1 MSTEIILEIL
11 RNLKWLTT
19 NVVFNDY
26 HSAYG
31 NLRRYSRSGRPQ
43 RSKEETKADLEK
55 EERQKFH
62 NLLYQLQKQG
72 FIEKKKSE
80 DKKTLWK
87 LTSKGLERSKELK
100 NKKLLTPLKS
110 VDRKKK
116 DYQKIVVFDVPENQ
130 KKKREWLRNTLV
142 NFNFSMLQKSVW
154 IGDSQLPEDF
164 FHSLKELNLLPYIHI
179 FAVNKEKQGTLSI
192 KP

>member
-1 MSTEIILEIL
+1 MLTEIILEIL

-19 NVVFNDY
+19 NVVFEDY
-26 HSAYG
+26 HSAYK

-43 RSKEETKADLEK
+43 RSEEAKADLEK
-55 EERQKFH
+55 IERQKFH

-100 NKKLLTPLKS
+100 NKKLLSPLKS
-110 VDRKKK
+110 ADEKKK
-116 DYQKIVVFDVPENQ
+116 DYQKIVVFDIPENQ
-130 KKKREWLRNTLV
+130 KKKRDWLRNTLI
-142 NFNFSMLQKSVW
+142 NFDFSMLQKSVW
-154 IGDSQLPEDF
+154 IGETQLPEDF

-179 FAVNKEKQGTLSI
+179 FAVNKEKQGTLNI

>member
-26 HSAYG
+26 YSAYK

-43 RSKEETKADLEK
+43 RSK

-87 LTSKGLERSKELK
+87 LTLKGLGYSKKLK
-100 NKKLLTPLKS
+100 NKKLLSPLKS
-110 VDRKKK
+110 SAIKKK
-116 DYQKIVVFDVPENQ
+116 DYQKIVVFGIPENQ
-130 KKKREWLRNTLV
+130 KKKRDWLRNTLI
-142 NFNFSMLQKSVW
+142 NFDFSMLQKSVW

-164 FHSLKELNLLPYIHI
+164 FQSLKELNLLPYIHI
-179 FAVNKEKQGTLSI
+179 FAVNKEKQGTLNI